1 MKFKFIKLLYIF
13 SIIFLLVVL
22 SPTTASASLVNFS
35 TNSPVAIAP
44 ATQSS
49 LEINF
54 TPQIRQQL
62 QAVRQ
67 RRNREIQ
74 KVLDSSQLS
83 ELTRNLRSGD
93 NFHQALDKL
102 NLQGDQ
108 KEMVEAIVKI
118 CDLKTKAILSRYSQ
132 QKGK

>member
-1 MKFKFIKLLYIF
+1 MTFKFIKLLCIF

-22 SPTTASASLVNFS
+22 SPTTASASPVNFN

-74 KVLDSSQLS
+74 KVLDSSQLT
-83 ELTRNLRSGD
+83 ELTHNLRSGD

-108 KEMVEAIVKI
+108 KEMVEALMKI

>member
-1 MKFKFIKLLYIF
+1 MIPNFTKFVSVLSVILM
-13 SIIFLLVVL
+13 LVVL
-22 SPTTASASLVNFS
+22 LPTITLAAPVNFN
-35 TNSPVAIAP
+35 TKFTVAIAP
-44 ATQSS
+44 AAKSS
-49 LEINF
+49 SEINF
-54 TPQIRQQL
+54 TPQVRQQL

-74 KVLDSSQLS
+74 KVLDSSQLT
-83 ELTRNLRSGD
+83 EFTRNLRSGD
-93 NFHQALDKL
+93 NFQQALDKL

-118 CDLKTKAILSRYSQ
+118 CDLKTKAILSRYSH

>member
-1 MKFKFIKLLYIF
+1 MLI
-13 SIIFLLVVL
+13 VL
-22 SPTTASASLVNFS
+22 SPTITSAAPVNFN
-35 TNSPVAIAP
+35 TNFTVAIAP
-44 ATQSS
+44 AAKSS
-49 LEINF
+49 SEINF
-54 TPQIRQQL
+54 TPQVRQQL

-74 KVLDSSQLS
+74 KVLDSSQLT
-83 ELTRNLRSGD
+83 EFTRNLRSGD
-93 NFHQALDKL
+93 NFQQALDKL

-118 CDLKTKAILSRYSQ
+118 CDLKTKAILSRYSH

>member
-1 MKFKFIKLLYIF
+1 M
-13 SIIFLLVVL
+13 LVVL
-22 SPTTASASLVNFS
+22 LPTITLAAPVNFN
-35 TNSPVAIAP
+35 TKFTVAIAP
-44 ATQSS
+44 AAKSS
-49 LEINF
+49 SEINF
-54 TPQIRQQL
+54 TPQVRQQL

-74 KVLDSSQLS
+74 KVLDSSQLT
-83 ELTRNLRSGD
+83 EFTRNLRSGD
-93 NFHQALDKL
+93 NFQQALDKL

-118 CDLKTKAILSRYSQ
+118 CDLKTKAILSRYSH

>member
-1 MKFKFIKLLYIF
+1 MTLKFTKFLCAF

-22 SPTTASASLVNFS
+22 SPTMALASSVKFDTNYAITIAITAK
-35 TNSPVAIAP
+35 
-44 ATQSS
+44 SS
-49 LEINF
+49 LEMNL
-54 TPQIRQQL
+54 TPQVRQQL

-74 KVLDSSQLS
+74 KVLDSSQLTQ
-83 ELTRNLRSGD
+83 LTHNLRSGD
-93 NFHQALDKL
+93 DFHQALDKL

-118 CDLKTKAILSRYSQ
+118 CDLKTKAILSRFSP
-132 QKGK
+132 